1 MNIYVA
7 SKLENYEQV
16 REVYSSLAALGHE
29 ITHDWTAEFF
39 MEDKEDKQKIAE
51 LDFNG
56 VCDCDI
62 LFLINYQRCAGAFTE
77 LGIALHAGKVIVVVD
92 GFHEEKPSNIF
103 FHLPNVNH
111 FDSIEDAIK
120 FVEGVKV

>member
-1 MNIYVA
+1 MKVYVA
-7 SKLENYEQV
+7 SKLENYGQV
-16 REVYSSLAALGHE
+16 REVYRLLTELGHE
-29 ITHDWTAEFF
+29 ITHDWTEEFF
-39 MEDKEDKQKIAE
+39 MEDKSNAQMIAE
-51 LDFNG
+51 LDYNG

-103 FHLPNVNH
+103 FHLPMVNH
-111 FDSIEDAIK
+111 FDTIEDAIK
-120 FVEGVKV
+120 FVEGA